1 MSYES
6 VSGSSVDLLIL
17 VPQRQTYTP
26 AGYYIWPGAA
36 GHAIQQL
43 FRSLCPTK
51 SISQGHKSMVTVRM
65 CVRLRPLGQI
75 FQVRRCVHW
84 VSNILSVSKYIFLHS
99 PKHTEARTCTHALT
113 NARKHGHTHAHLSER
128 VPRARQE
135 QFVNFSLT
143 L

>member
-65 CVRLRPLGQI
+65 GVCVCVCVVGVGLRASIPRASSCGLL
-75 FQVRRCVHW
+75 R
-84 VSNILSVSKYIFLHS
+84 SPSLSLSVFLFIYIAMFCL
-99 PKHTEARTCTHALT
+99 
-113 NARKHGHTHAHLSER
+113 
-128 VPRARQE
+128 
-135 QFVNFSLT
+135 
-143 L
+143 